1 LRDRTGSGVRAR
13 CEMLPTET
21 HSTMSTG
28 SMGGPSRCSTRTAS
42 WRASSAVRR
51 AGTGGLATPGCLPEG
66 DAFGPFP
73 TSYGA
78 HRDALTSIRWRE
90 MLSRTAGACSPR
102 QAARLLPGPT
112 DTPRTPWAAHRGRA
126 YAGHD
131 LVGAGTRQ
139 PLVRSGAGGCVGL
152 CLAFLPPPHA
162 HLRVWWVA
170 PMIRLRGRCALI
182 PKVRAVGRP
191 FVSHAVVSAGDGCG
205 DIFVAYLMLRHVT
218 LLLGQARP
226 FLGPRHPPSE
236 SRARPRSTAVASSKE
251 DRGDNAGGSTIYR
264 SCWRG
269 SGRPPARPHWPFE
282 VSRCRRRAR
291 PRLPD
296 PALAFRPFMNLAKRA
311 RGRLGGDRDSL

>member
-1 LRDRTGSGVRAR
+1 
-13 CEMLPTET
+13 
-21 HSTMSTG
+21 
-28 SMGGPSRCSTRTAS
+28 
-42 WRASSAVRR
+42 
-51 AGTGGLATPGCLPEG
+51 
-66 DAFGPFP
+66 
-73 TSYGA
+73 
-78 HRDALTSIRWRE
+78 

-205 DIFVAYLMLRHVT
+205 GTRCITYKFCHTRRPAAAQGYLCRISY
-218 LLLGQARP
+218 AASC
-226 FLGPRHPPSE
+226 HPPPRTGTPAPWPASPAFRI
-236 SRARPRSTAVASSKE
+236 SRA
-251 DRGDNAGGSTIYR
+251 
-264 SCWRG
+264 
-269 SGRPPARPHWPFE
+269 PALD
-282 VSRCRRRAR
+282 RRRLIEGGPGRQRRRVYNLSIMLAWFW
-291 PRLPD
+291 
-296 PALAFRPFMNLAKRA
+296 PASGTSTLAV
-311 RGRLGGDRDSL
+311 